1 MRRKGKEMSK
11 KKISA
16 LVAATGALAA
26 CLAFFP
32 AIAFA
37 EVNIDDTVL
46 TEGENSV
53 GGGTATLSDSMLDM
67 VNVIANNVTIKDE
80 SLTVN
85 FNGGNKVKDEVT
97 VTGSSDVTMNFSG
110 ENDVEDVQV
119 AGNSTLTVNANGHD
133 NLEELDAFDNANLIV
148 NVTGE
153 NSIEE
158 IIGTGN
164 SNITIR
170 GMSCQLKDIL
180 NIVDDERALLC
191 VQNGTLTIDHVTINL
206 QGSEWNMLGSLG
218 GNLLVDTSKIAA
230 DDSAW
235 TQVIAGGTLKLSESV
250 VDIAGE
256 VFSQGMM
263 TIEHSD
269 VDVDKPSSAESVMP
283 YRVFSYEGIELIR
296 EKNGEVY
303 EGEFD
308 GSKVWYVDTDD
319 NDGSDVDLKA
329 DGMPAYYKCSSSD
342 KTVPKTGD
350 SDVFLYFALSTLFAL
365 IAAAFVFRRLTA
377 R

>member
-1 MRRKGKEMSK
+1 MSK

-365 IAAAFVFRRLTA
+365 IAAAFVFRRLTT